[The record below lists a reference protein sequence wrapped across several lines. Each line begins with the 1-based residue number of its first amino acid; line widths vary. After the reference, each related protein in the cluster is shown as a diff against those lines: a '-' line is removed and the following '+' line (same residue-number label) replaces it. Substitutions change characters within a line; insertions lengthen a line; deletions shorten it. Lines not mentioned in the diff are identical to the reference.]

1 MNTCLASVQGKR
13 PQATVQGAAG
23 AVEGQVAR
31 AFWRVVLGK
40 QERTM
45 RTTMRTNK
53 GECSSSGSSSISRRS
68 SGSGGGGRSR
78 RSVVVV
84 VVVVVVAAGG
94 VGVGVGV
101 GVGTGP

>member
-1 MNTCLASVQGKR
+1 MASVQGKR
-13 PQATVQGAAG
+13 PQATGYSVQGAAG

-68 SGSGGGGRSR
+68 SGGGGGGRSR

-84 VVVVVVAAGG
+84 VVVAVVAARTFGSRSRSRR
-94 VGVGVGV
+94 
-101 GVGTGP
+101 